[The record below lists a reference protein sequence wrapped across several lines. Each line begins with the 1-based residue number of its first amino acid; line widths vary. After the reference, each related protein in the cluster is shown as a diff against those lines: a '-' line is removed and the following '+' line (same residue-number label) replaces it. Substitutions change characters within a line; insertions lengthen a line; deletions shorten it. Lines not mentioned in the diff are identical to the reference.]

1 MSINRRSFL
10 KRLAA
15 AGVVAA
21 PIGPIGGSPLA
32 PAAANPTQTSVE
44 AVVADSVV
52 IDALSY
58 LHRNPDLPG
67 ADHSTLD
74 LAMLADSGVTVVSP
88 TADTR
93 DRDADQAFHG
103 AVRRL
108 AELSSTVARYRD
120 RVILVREG
128 SDIEMAKT
136 QGKLGVLANFQG
148 STAIGTDLNNLRI
161 FYNLGLRQI
170 QLTYNWRNLVGNGC
184 LERVDGG
191 LTRYG
196 LELVEKMNEMGI
208 VVDVAHSGY
217 RTTLDAIE
225 ASTKPILFSHSNCKT
240 LYDHPRNKSDEQIK
254 ALAQKGGVMG
264 MTLLTWFVSEKPRA
278 GLDDLLDHFEHVIQ
292 LVGPDHVGFGS
303 DMGLPGW
310 LVTEPDQIWE
320 AVKKGYSAR
329 DWQLVRP
336 KYPPFVEGINDA
348 HRYVTIAKGLK
359 KRGYSIPDI
368 KKVLGLNLLR
378 VYGEVLR

>member
-1 MSINRRSFL
+1 MPIHRRSFL
-10 KRLAA
+10 KHLAA
-15 AGVVAA
+15 AGTAVVT
-21 PIGPIGGSPLA
+21 PLGRTTVDSSTST
-32 PAAANPTQTSVE
+32 PQSVE
-44 AVVADSVV
+44 EVVADSVV

-88 TADTR
+88 TTDTR

-108 AELSSTVARYRD
+108 AELSSMVARYRD
-120 RVILVREG
+120 RVTLIREG
-128 SDIEMAKT
+128 SDIELAKA

-148 STAIGTDLNNLRI
+148 STAIGTDLKNLRI
-161 FYNLGLRQI
+161 FYQLGLRQI

-191 LTRYG
+191 LTRFG
-196 LELVEKMNEMGI
+196 LELVEKMNEMGV

-225 ASTKPILFSHSNCKT
+225 ASTEPILFSHSNCKA

-254 ALAQKGGVMG
+254 ALAKKGGVMG
-264 MTLLTWFVSEKPRA
+264 MTLLTWFVSEKPGA
-278 GLDDLLDHFEHVIQ
+278 MLDDLLDHFDHVIQ

-303 DMGLPGW
+303 DLGLPGW
-310 LVTEPDQIWE
+310 FVTEPDRLWE
-320 AVKKGYSAR
+320 AVKAGYSAQ
-329 DWQLVRP
+329 DWNLVRP
-336 KYPPFVEGINDA
+336 KYPPFVEGINDER
-348 HRYVTIAKGLK
+348 RYITIAKGLK
-359 KRGYSIPDI
+359 NRGYSIPDI
-368 KKVLGLNLLR
+368 RKVLGLNFLR
-378 VYGEVLR
+378 VYREVLG